1 MWICA
6 SKKTIRGSL
15 WGVLL
20 TLIIIAT
27 VFYNLQNNGRLP
39 GGNIAL
45 PKLFW
50 LETVIFCWYVIP
62 LLLSF
67 DARFHKARII
77 MGLFL
82 LNMTFRAIIELLM
95 MYVTHNWHPYYGIGH
110 DIFSIFL
117 SLGLASQLRSTTP
130 FVTTYLI
137 IMALLFA
144 IETKFALYMLQNV
157 QHDSGVV
164 YYVPAEKSHQRI
176 LERTAFTVLVMQ
188 FYLIIFIWKWLYSNT
203 MNKLRAVV
211 VDVNTLSEK
220 QRKMMYILYTSYYAG
235 CDKDLFYNDLSDK
248 QWAIILSDKNDIIRG
263 FSTLF
268 VSEYEIN
275 HKAVR
280 SVFSGDTIIQ
290 HEYWGDQSLTR
301 TWCRF
306 AGELKA
312 QQPDVPLYWFLIVKG
327 QRTYRYLRIFSK
339 KFYPTYSS
347 QTPKEIK
354 QIMAQ
359 FGQTRFGNNYHADTG
374 LVQFNQSHGYLKQE
388 WSGIETKSLSNK
400 DVTFFLQQNPGYQ
413 KGDELV
419 CLTEL
424 SENNLQRFALGEFRE
439 GLNSV

>member
-6 SKKTIRGSL
+6 SKKTIRSSL
-15 WGVLL
+15 WLILLVL
-20 TLIIIAT
+20 IAIAT
-27 VFYNLQNNGRLP
+27 VFYYLQNHGRLP
-39 GGNIAL
+39 GGSIAL

-50 LETVIFCWYVIP
+50 LGTVIFCWYIIP

-67 DARFHKARII
+67 DTRFPKARII
-77 MGLFL
+77 IGLFL
-82 LNMTFRAIIELLM
+82 LNMTVRAVIELLM
-95 MYVTHNWHPYYGIGH
+95 MYYSNNWHPYYGIGH

-117 SLGLASQLRSTTP
+117 SLGLASRLRSTTP
-130 FVTTYLI
+130 FITTYLM

-144 IETKFALYMLQNV
+144 IEAKFAWYMLQNV
-157 QHDSGVV
+157 QQDGGVV
-164 YYVPAEKSHQRI
+164 YYVPAKNSHQRI
-176 LERTAFTVLVMQ
+176 LGWTALTDIVMQ

-220 QRKMMYILYTSYYAG
+220 QRKMMYSLYTSYYAG
-235 CDKDLFYNDLSDK
+235 CEKALFFHDLSDK
-248 QWAIILSDKNDIIRG
+248 QLVIILTDKNDIIRG
-263 FSTLF
+263 FTTLF
-268 VSEYEIN
+268 VSEHEIN
-275 HKAVR
+275 HKPVR

-306 AGELKA
+306 VGELKA

-354 QIMAQ
+354 QIMDQ
-359 FGQTRFGNNYHADTG
+359 FGQTRFGSNYHVDTG
-374 LVQFNQSHGYLKQE
+374 LVQFDQSHGYLKQE
-388 WSGIETKSLSNK
+388 WSGMETKSLSNK
-400 DVTFFLQQNPGYQ
+400 DVTFFLLQNPGYQ

-424 SENNLQRFALGEFRE
+424 SENNLQRFALGAFRE